1 MMPGC
6 KTLAIVLIA
15 ALLLTLLLMVTPATA
30 ASSEPGVHITRMT
43 IDPDGRD
50 FNVTVHYSTSF
61 MTKIFSILFGAKVV
75 QPGIVDQLAGFGDV
89 KLVSIDTSGQTA
101 KLLARNQTNQSG
113 DYYFYNGGAK
123 FPAVIDLIEIK
134 GKAVDRPVT
143 ASNAKS
149 VPAFYYHPEYNGTN
163 NTMNIMSSL
172 GTL

>member
-1 MMPGC
+1 MMPGR

-15 ALLLTLLLMVTPATA
+15 AQLLLMVTPATA
-30 ASSEPGVHITRMT
+30 ASNEPGVHITRMT

-61 MTKIFSILFGAKVV
+61 MTKIFSLLFGAKVV
-75 QPGIVDQLAGFGDV
+75 QPGIVDQLSGFGEV

-101 KLLARNQTNQSG
+101 KLQAKNQTNLSG

-123 FPAVIDLIEIK
+123 FPAAIDLIEIK
-134 GKAVDRPVT
+134 GKNVDRPVT

-149 VPAFYYHPEYNGTN
+149 VPTFYYRPELNVTN
-163 NTMNIMSSL
+163 DTMNIL
-172 GTL
+172 NTFNTPLA

>member
-1 MMPGC
+1 MMPGR

-15 ALLLTLLLMVTPATA
+15 ALLLMVTPATA

-61 MTKIFSILFGAKVV
+61 MTKIFSLLFGAKVV

-89 KLVSIDTSGQTA
+89 KLVTIDTSGQTA
-101 KLLARNQTNQSG
+101 KLLAKNQTQLSG
-113 DYYFYNGGAK
+113 AYYFYNGSAK
-123 FPAVIDLIEIK
+123 FPAAIDLIEIR
-134 GKAVDRPVT
+134 GNAVDRPVT

-149 VPAFYYHPEYNGTN
+149 VPAFYYLPEYNGTN
-163 NTMNIMSSL
+163 NTMNIMSTF
-172 GTL
+172 GAM